1 MSAHYE
7 RLMQKFGRVTEE
19 SKRVLELNAGHPTV
33 SGLKAIFDK
42 EPSDSRIQSFG
53 RLLYEEAVLT
63 EGSKLKDPAGFVR
76 RVNELL
82 TRALGG

>member
-1 MSAHYE
+1 
-7 RLMQKFGRVTEE
+7 MQRFGRLTEE

-33 SGLKAIFDK
+33 AGLKAVFDK
-42 EPSDSRIQSFG
+42 DPSDSRIQNFG
-53 RLLYEEAVLT
+53 RLLYEEAVLN
-63 EGSKLKDPAGFVR
+63 EGSKLKDPAGFAR